1 MSQSHHS
8 HVMYG
13 RAMGAVTV
21 EKLIHINQLLGDF
34 AGATALHPADNYGAL
49 WQFTEEPPPG
59 HTG

>member
-1 MSQSHHS
+1 
-8 HVMYG
+8 MYG